1 VQRCAGLFYLSRM
14 LHCGEKSGEL
24 RIFCKF
30 RAKIEFPAIE
40 DPMKKHLAT
49 IVFAF
54 AFAAVPA
61 FAQTAPALDPAAV
74 QATRQMMDAMKI
86 REVMIQSMKQ
96 AEQAMPAQIR
106 ASLTGLIQ
114 NDKNMN
120 AQQKQAAL
128 ADLDQKLPTML
139 AANHTLFSDPTMV
152 DDMLEEMVPLYAQTY
167 TVDEIHQLSAFYAS
181 PVGQKMLAN
190 MPKLMTQ
197 SMQISNRIMMPRIQK
212 MMEQTAQALLAK

>member
-1 VQRCAGLFYLSRM
+1 
-14 LHCGEKSGEL
+14 
-24 RIFCKF
+24 
-30 RAKIEFPAIE
+30 
-40 DPMKKHLAT
+40 MKKHLAT